1 MRVLLIE
8 SEPEEVLFLRD
19 VLMEIG
25 EGRYWS
31 NWVNLDVLD
40 APSWSEA
47 SAILLREPVDIV
59 LLNLDLRDSHGRDS
73 YAMETFRR
81 AQCAAPEIPMVLLI
95 GTSEELLGLRLVRDG
110 AEDFLLKKQVD
121 CAPLAHAMQNAIER
135 HRLLSAAR
143 AAATHDTL
151 TGLLNRAGFLTS
163 AARDRK
169 LAERLGRRLMVMV
182 AEPKNLTEIAV
193 AHGDQRRDLALVE
206 AADHLRTLAGPADL
220 LARIERTR
228 FGMTVFD
235 TDIESVEEAWAR
247 IHTALIPHRIQVGA
261 AIFSPDHLATLDVL
275 LDQASADLAPN
286 TLAMRS

>member
-47 SAILLREPVDIV
+47 SVILSQEPVDIV
-59 LLNLDLRDSHGRDS
+59 LLNLDLRDSHG
-73 YAMETFRR
+73 METFRR
-81 AQCAAPEIPMVLLI
+81 AQSAAPEIPMVLLV
-95 GTSEELLGLRLVRDG
+95 GTSEESLGLRLVRDG

-169 LAERLGRRLMVMV
+169 LAEMLGRRLMIMV
-182 AEPKNLTEIAV
+182 SEPKNLAEIAI
-193 AHGDQRRDLALVE
+193 AHGDQRRDLTLVE
-206 AADHLRTLAGPADL
+206 AADHLRALAGPADL
-220 LARIERTR
+220 LGRIECAR

-235 TDIESVEEAWAR
+235 TDVESVEEAWAR
-247 IHTALIPHRIQVGA
+247 IHTALLQHRIQVGA
-261 AIFSPDHLATLDVL
+261 SIFSPDHPASLDAL
-275 LDQASADLAPN
+275 LDQASTDLAPN
-286 TLAMRS
+286 AFAMRS